1 MATDTTGGRG
11 AAPTEP
17 RGPVDGG
24 LAGHLVDFV
33 HALRRKGVAVG
44 PSESVDA
51 AHALV
56 HVDLVDRAAV
66 REALAATI
74 LHKPTHRKT
83 FDQLFDLWFPAAL
96 GDHTGDPGIR
106 VEIPV
111 DPDGEVD
118 PDALNEL
125 IASLL
130 MDGSDEAMGKA
141 RALAEL
147 LVEQIGR
154 YDSVDGPR
162 YSAYQALGPL
172 DPRQIMQRVLDGLLG
187 ADPFDPD
194 GTARNAE
201 KLAASN
207 AAADLVRGFLRE
219 VADETRRRT
228 AETMGRDRV
237 ADYAVGPAAEQVD
250 FLRANDSDLQELRR
264 RVGPLARQLGSRLAA
279 RRKRTRQG
287 AIDMRKT
294 LRASMSTGGVPMDL
308 VLRKPRPARPE
319 LVVLCDVSGSVAGFS
334 HFTLQLVHSLRE
346 QFARVRVFAFVDT
359 TDEVTGYFES
369 GSDLGQAMARMV
381 HEARIVTYDGHSDY
395 GHALRGFA
403 DDYAHTLTRNGS
415 LLILGDGRNNYRDPA
430 VEALEFID
438 ERIGHIHWLNPEPR
452 TEWGTGDSAARLYA
466 QYVPMHECRNVEQL
480 TSVVSTLLPV

>member
-1 MATDTTGGRG
+1 MSTTARGGRP
-11 AAPTEP
+11 APADP
-17 RGPVDGG
+17 RGPVEGG

-33 HALRRKGVAVG
+33 GALRGKGVAVG
-44 PSESVDA
+44 PSEAVDA
-51 AHALV
+51 AAALV
-56 HVDLVDRAAV
+56 HVDLLDRAAV

-74 LHKPTHRKT
+74 LHKPTHRST
-83 FDQLFDLWFPAAL
+83 FDQLFDLWFPPAL
-96 GDHTGDPGIR
+96 GERTADPTVT

-111 DPDGEVD
+111 DEDGAVD

-130 MDGSDEAMGKA
+130 MDGSEESLERA

-147 LVEQIGR
+147 LVDQLGR
-154 YDSVDGPR
+154 YESVTGPS
-162 YSAYQALGPL
+162 YSAYQALSPL
-172 DPRQIMQRVLDGLLG
+172 DPRTIMQRVLDGLLG
-187 ADPFDPD
+187 QDPTDPD
-194 GTARNAE
+194 GSRRNAE
-201 KLAASN
+201 KAAASN

-228 AETMGRDRV
+228 AETVGRDRV
-237 ADYAVGPAAEQVD
+237 ADYAVTRAAEQVD
-250 FLRANDSDLQELRR
+250 FLRANDADLQQLRR

-279 RRKRTRQG
+279 RRRRTRQG

-294 LRASMSTGGVPMDL
+294 LRRSMSTGGVPVDL

-346 QFARVRVFAFVDT
+346 QFSRVRVFAFVDT
-359 TDEVTGYFES
+359 TDEVTTYFET
-369 GSDLGQAMARMV
+369 GTDLGQAMARMV

-403 DDYAHTLTRNGS
+403 DEFAHTLSRTGS
-415 LLILGDGRNNYRDPA
+415 LLILGDGRNNYRDPS
-430 VEALEFID
+430 VEALEFVT
-438 ERIGHIHWLNPEPR
+438 ERVGHTHWLNPEPR
-452 TEWGTGDSAARLYA
+452 REWGSGDSAARLYA

-480 TSVVSTLLPV
+480 TAVVAGLLPV